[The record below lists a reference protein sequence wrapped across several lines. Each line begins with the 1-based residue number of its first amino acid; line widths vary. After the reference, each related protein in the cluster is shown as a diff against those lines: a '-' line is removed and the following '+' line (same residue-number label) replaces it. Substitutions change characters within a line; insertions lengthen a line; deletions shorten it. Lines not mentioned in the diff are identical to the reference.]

1 MSGEGDTAK
10 LVFGTCCSSTPQT
23 GASLGKTP
31 SSLAAVVEQIV
42 AILLHLT
49 FLGDGFLH
57 LTLTLPSL
65 LPDPKSGIV
74 SCKTH

>member
-1 MSGEGDTAK
+1 MER
-10 LVFGTCCSSTPQT
+10 
-23 GASLGKTP
+23 
-31 SSLAAVVEQIV
+31 IV

-74 SCKTH
+74 LCHNPLEHPFQRLTYLSLHL